1 LIGVIIASLL
11 VGIGAAFV
19 GAKFAHAWGTTVIG
33 VGAGV
38 ALVLFILTFAK
49 VTTEWITIVASVV
62 GGGIGGFLGKN
73 FDK

>member
-1 LIGVIIASLL
+1 MIGVIIASVL

-38 ALVLFILTFAK
+38 ALVLFILTLPHLK
-49 VTTEWITIVASVV
+49 TDQ
-62 GGGIGGFLGKN
+62 N
-73 FDK
+73 